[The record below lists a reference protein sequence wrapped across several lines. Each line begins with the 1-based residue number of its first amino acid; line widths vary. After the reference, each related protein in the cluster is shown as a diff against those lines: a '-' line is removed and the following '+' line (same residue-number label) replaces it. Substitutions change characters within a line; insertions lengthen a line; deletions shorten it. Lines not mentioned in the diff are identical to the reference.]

1 MKFSTKAIHVGQG
14 ADPATGA
21 TITPIYQTSTFT
33 QDAVGVTKGY
43 DYSRAG
49 NPTRTALEDCLASLE
64 NAAHGLTYASGC
76 AATEAIAHLLTAG
89 DHMVVSSEVYGGT
102 YRLFKMV
109 MEHHGLNF
117 TFVNPTGPAAFVEAI
132 TPKTKM
138 VWLESPTN
146 PLLTVIDIAAIAEAT
161 KKKGCITVVDNTFAS
176 PYFQNPLDLGADIS
190 MHSTTKYIGGHS
202 DVIGG
207 AVLCNDA
214 EIYEKLKFIQ
224 KAVGAVPGPMDCYLT
239 LRGVKTLALRMERH
253 AFNAQK
259 VAEHLAKHPK
269 VSKVFYPGLPSHPQ
283 HALAKKQMSGF
294 SGMMSFEVKGDA
306 AAAKKVMEAFKLF
319 SLAESLGGVES
330 LVCYPAMMT
339 HAAIP
344 AAERARIGISDG
356 LIRLSVGIEDVGDLI
371 ADVDQALEAN

>member
-1 MKFSTKAIHVGQG
+1 MKFSTKAIHVGQ
-14 ADPATGA
+14 APDPATGA
-21 TITPIYQTSTFT
+21 TITPIYQTSTYT
-33 QDAVGVTKGY
+33 QEAVGVTKGY

-49 NPTRTALEDCLASLE
+49 NPTRTALEECLASLE
-64 NAAHGLTYASGC
+64 NAKFGLTYASGC
-76 AATEAIAHLLTAG
+76 AATEAISYLLKAG

-109 MEHHGLNF
+109 MENHGLTF
-117 TFVNPTGPAAFVEAI
+117 TFVNPTGPEAFAEAI
-132 TPKTKM
+132 TPQTKM

-146 PLLTVIDIAAIAEAT
+146 PLLTVIDIAGIAAAA
-161 KKKGCITVVDNTFAS
+161 KKKGCLTVVDNTFAS

-207 AVLCNDA
+207 AVMCNDS
-214 EIYEKLKFIQ
+214 EIFEKLKFIQ

-259 VAEHLAKHPK
+259 VAEHLATHPK
-269 VSKVFYPGLPSHPQ
+269 VAKVFYPGLPSHPQ
-283 HALAKKQMSGF
+283 HTLAQKQMSGF
-294 SGMMSFEVKGDA
+294 SGMMSFEVKGDEI
-306 AAAKKVMEAFKLF
+306 AAKKVMESFKLF

-330 LVCYPAMMT
+330 LICYPAMMT

-344 AAERARIGISDG
+344 AAERAKIGISDG
-356 LIRLSVGIEDVGDLI
+356 LIRLSVGIEDVDDLI
-371 ADVDQALEAN
+371 ADVDHALQAI

>member
-1 MKFSTKAIHVGQG
+1 MKFSTKAIHVGQA

-33 QDAVGVTKGY
+33 QGAVGVTKGY

-49 NPTRTALEDCLASLE
+49 NPTRTALEECLASLE
-64 NAAHGLTYASGC
+64 NAKFGLTYASGC
-76 AATEAIAHLLTAG
+76 AATEAAAHLLKAG

-102 YRLFKMV
+102 YRLFRMV
-109 MEHHGLNF
+109 MENHGLSF
-117 TFVNPTGPAAFVEAI
+117 TFVNPTGPKAFAEAI
-132 TPKTKM
+132 TPKTKL

-146 PLLTVIDIAAIAEAT
+146 PLLTVIDIAAIAAVA
-161 KKKGCITVVDNTFAS
+161 KKKNCLTVVDNTFAS
-176 PYFQNPLDLGADIS
+176 PYFQQPLALGADIS
-190 MHSTTKYIGGHS
+190 LHSTTKYLGGHS

-207 AVLCNDA
+207 CVMTNNSDV
-214 EIYEKLKFIQ
+214 YEKLKFIQ
-224 KAVGAVPGPMDCYLT
+224 KAVGAVPGPLDCYLT
-239 LRGVKTLALRMERH
+239 LRGVKTLALRMECH
-253 AFNAQK
+253 AKNAQK

-306 AAAKKVMEAFKLF
+306 AAAKKVMESFKLF

-330 LVCYPAMMT
+330 LVCYPALMT

-344 AAERARIGISDG
+344 AADRAKIGISDG
-356 LIRLSVGIEDVGDLI
+356 LIRLSVGIEDADDLI
-371 ADVDQALEAN
+371 ADVDQALKAI

>member
-1 MKFSTKAIHVGQG
+1 MKFSTKAIHVGQS

-21 TITPIYQTSTFT
+21 TITPIYQTSTYT
-33 QDAVGVTKGY
+33 QEAVGVTKGY

-64 NAAHGLTYASGC
+64 NAKFALTYASGC
-76 AATEAIAHLLTAG
+76 AATEAIAHLLKAG

-109 MEHHGLNF
+109 MENHGLSF
-117 TFVNPTGPAAFVEAI
+117 TFVNPTGPGAFVEAI

-146 PLLTVIDIAAIAEAT
+146 PLLTVIDIEGIAAAA
-161 KKKGCITVVDNTFAS
+161 KAKGCTTVVDNTFAS
-176 PYFQNPLDLGADIS
+176 PYFQNPLDLGADIT

-207 AVLCNDA
+207 AVMCNDT

-294 SGMMSFEVKGDA
+294 SGMMSFEVKGDETM
-306 AAAKKVMEAFKLF
+306 AKTVMESFKLF

-344 AAERARIGISDG
+344 AAERAKIGISDG
-356 LIRLSVGIEDVGDLI
+356 LIRLSVGIEDMDDLI
-371 ADVDQALEAN
+371 ADVDQALRSV

>member
-1 MKFSTKAIHVGQG
+1 MKFSTKAIHVGQSP
-14 ADPATGA
+14 DPATGA
-21 TITPIYQTSTFT
+21 TITPIYQTSTYT
-33 QDAVGVTKGY
+33 QEAVGVTKGY

-49 NPTRTALEDCLASLE
+49 NPTRTALEECLASLE
-64 NAAHGLTYASGC
+64 DARFGLTFASGC
-76 AATEAIAHLLTAG
+76 AATEAITHLLKAG

-102 YRLFKMV
+102 YRLFRMV
-109 MEHHGLNF
+109 MENHGLNF
-117 TFVNPTGPAAFVEAI
+117 TFVNPSGPDAFAEAI

-146 PLLTVIDIAAIAEAT
+146 PLLTVIDIAAITAVA
-161 KKKGCITVVDNTFAS
+161 KKKNCLTIVDNTFAS
-176 PYFQNPLDLGADIS
+176 PYFQQPLALGADIS

-207 AVLCNDA
+207 AVLCNGK
-214 EIYEKLKFIQ
+214 EVYEKLKFIQ

-253 AFNAQK
+253 AQNAQK
-259 VAEHLAKHPK
+259 VAEHLSGHPK
-269 VSKVFYPGLPSHPQ
+269 VAKVFYPGLPSHPQ
-283 HALAKKQMSGF
+283 HALAKRQMSGF

-306 AAAKKVMEAFKLF
+306 AAARRVMESFKLF

-330 LVCYPAMMT
+330 LVCYPAIMT

-344 AAERARIGISDG
+344 PSERAKIGISDG
-356 LIRLSVGIEDVGDLI
+356 LIRLSVGIEDVDDLI
-371 ADVDQALEAN
+371 ADVDQALGEI

>member
-1 MKFSTKAIHVGQG
+1 MKFSTKAIHVGQA

-21 TITPIYQTSTFT
+21 TITPIYQTSTYT
-33 QDAVGVTKGY
+33 QEAVGVTKGY

-49 NPTRTALEDCLASLE
+49 NPTRTALEECLASLE
-64 NAAHGLTYASGC
+64 DAKFGLTYASGC
-76 AATEAIAHLLTAG
+76 AASEAVAHLLMAG

-109 MEHHGLNF
+109 MENHGLTF
-117 TFVNPTGPAAFVEAI
+117 TFVNPTGPEAFSEAI

-146 PLLTVIDIAAIAEAT
+146 PLLTVIDIAAIAAVA
-161 KKKGCITVVDNTFAS
+161 KNKNCLTVVDNTFAS
-176 PYFQNPLDLGADIS
+176 PYFQQPLALGADIS
-190 MHSTTKYIGGHS
+190 LHSTTKYLGGHS

-207 AVLCNDA
+207 CIMTNNSEA
-214 EIYEKLKFIQ
+214 YEKLKFIQ

-239 LRGVKTLALRMERH
+239 LRGVKTLAVRMERH
-253 AFNAQK
+253 AQNAQK

-269 VSKVFYPGLPSHPQ
+269 VAKVFYPGLPSHPQ

-306 AAAKKVMEAFKLF
+306 AAAKKVMESFKLF

-339 HAAIP
+339 HAAVP
-344 AAERARIGISDG
+344 AADRAKIGISDG
-356 LIRLSVGIEDVGDLI
+356 LIRLSVGIEDVDDLI
-371 ADVDQALEAN
+371 ADVDQALRAI

>member
-1 MKFSTKAIHVGQG
+1 MKFATKAIHVGQG

-21 TITPIYQTSTFT
+21 TIVPVYQTSTFT

-64 NAAHGLTYASGC
+64 NAQHGLAYASGC
-76 AATEAIAHLLTAG
+76 AATAAICHLMKAG

-109 MEHHGLNF
+109 MEDLGLNF
-117 TFVNPTGPAAFVEAI
+117 TFVNPTGPDAFVNAM
-132 TPKTKM
+132 TPKTKL

-146 PLLTVIDIAAIAEAT
+146 PLLTVIDIESIAKAAKE
-161 KKKGCITVVDNTFAS
+161 KGCLTIVDNTFAS
-176 PYFQNPLDLGADIS
+176 PYFQQPLALGADIVL
-190 MHSTTKYIGGHS
+190 HSTTKYIGGHS

-207 AVLCNDA
+207 CVMTNNNDV
-214 EIYEKLKFIQ
+214 YEKLKFIQ

-239 LRGVKTLALRMERH
+239 LRGLKTLAIRMEQH
-253 AFNAQK
+253 AKNAQAI
-259 VAEHLAKHPK
+259 AEHLSKHPK
-269 VSKVFYPGLPSHPQ
+269 VSKVFYPGLASHPQ

-294 SGMMSFEVKGDA
+294 SGMMSFEIKGDVA
-306 AAAKKVMEAFKLF
+306 QTKKVMESFKLF

-330 LVCYPAMMT
+330 LLCYPALMT

-344 AAERARIGISDG
+344 ASERDKIGISDG
-356 LIRLSVGIEDVGDLI
+356 LIRLSVGIEDVDDLI
-371 ADVDQALEAN
+371 KDVDQALATI

>member
-1 MKFSTKAIHVGQG
+1 MKFSTKAIHAGQPP
-14 ADPATGA
+14 DPATGA
-21 TITPIYQTSTFT
+21 TITPIYQTSTYT
-33 QDAVGVTKGY
+33 QEAVGVTKGY

-49 NPTRTALEDCLASLE
+49 NPTRTALETCLASLE
-64 NAAHGLTYASGC
+64 NARYGLTFASGC
-76 AATEAIAHLLTAG
+76 AATEAVAHLMKAG

-109 MEHHGLNF
+109 MENHGLAF
-117 TFVNPTGPAAFVEAI
+117 TFVNPTGPAAFAEAI
-132 TPKTKM
+132 TPKTRM
-138 VWLESPTN
+138 VWIETPTN
-146 PLLTVIDIAAIAEAT
+146 PLLTVLDIATIAAAA
-161 KKKGCITVVDNTFAS
+161 KKKGCLTVVDNTFAS
-176 PYFQNPLDLGADIS
+176 PYFQQPLSLGADIS

-207 AVLCNDA
+207 AVMCNNKD
-214 EIYEKLKFIQ
+214 IYEKLKFIQ

-253 AFNAQK
+253 AENAQK
-259 VAEHLAKHPK
+259 VAEHLARHLK
-269 VSKVFYPGLPSHPQ
+269 VAKVFYPGLPTHPQ

-294 SGMMSFEVKGDA
+294 SGMMSFEVAGGEKK
-306 AAAKKVMEAFKLF
+306 AKKVMESFQLF

-344 AAERARIGISDG
+344 AAERAKIGITDG
-356 LIRLSVGIEDVGDLI
+356 LIRLSVGIEDVEDLI
-371 ADVDQALEAN
+371 ADVDQALRTI

>member
-33 QDAVGVTKGY
+33 QEAVGVTKGY

-49 NPTRTALEDCLASLE
+49 NPTRTALEACLASLE

-76 AATEAIAHLLTAG
+76 AATEAIAHLLRAG

-109 MEHHGLNF
+109 MEHHGLAF
-117 TFVNPTGPAAFVEAI
+117 TFVNPTGPADFVEAI

-161 KKKGCITVVDNTFAS
+161 QKKGCLTVVDNTFAS

-207 AVLCNDA
+207 AVLCNDS

-269 VSKVFYPGLPSHPQ
+269 VAKVFYPGLSTHPQ

-344 AAERARIGISDG
+344 AAERAKIGISDG